1 MMRAFLLAAALACVS
16 LACVSPAMAADW
28 VINPAKS
35 SIAFSGTHAGNMFN
49 GVFQKWSGQIRFDP
63 AKLADAKVVI
73 LIEMAS
79 ARTGNKMYDGT
90 LPQDDWFAIKAG
102 RQARFETTSIKA
114 TTAGGY
120 VAQGSLN
127 LRGVSVPVTLPF
139 TLVISGKQA
148 VMQGQTSLKRMAF
161 AIGKSSDASGEW
173 VSLDIPLN
181 IKVVAAAK

>member
-1 MMRAFLLAAALACVS
+1 MMRGLMLAAAFVCAPS
-16 LACVSPAMAADW
+16 AMAADW
-28 VINPAKS
+28 VINPTKS

-63 AKLADAKVVI
+63 TKVADAKAVI
-73 LIEMAS
+73 LIDLAS

-102 RQARFETTSIKA
+102 RQARFETSSIKA
-114 TTAGGY
+114 TPTGSY
-120 VAQGSLN
+120 VAQGSLK

-161 AIGKSSDASGEW
+161 AIGKSSDTSGEW

-181 IKVVAAAK
+181 IKVVATEK